1 MTLIEKV
8 KAADAIEWMGD
19 SYVYL
24 GEYDIIEGLH
34 QFKLKGEYVYERLYV
49 SEIEKYCNSGTMKL
63 YKMVEL

>member
-8 KAADAIEWMGD
+8 KAADHIECWGD

-24 GEYDIIEGLH
+24 GEDDIEGLH
-34 QFKLKGEYVYERLYV
+34 QFKLKGEYFYERLAV
-49 SEIEKYCNSGTMKL
+49 SEIERYYDKGTLKL

>member
-8 KAADAIEWMGD
+8 KSADHIECWGY

-24 GEYDIIEGLH
+24 GEDDIEGLH
-34 QFKLKGEYVYERLYV
+34 QFKLKGEYSYERLAV
-49 SEIEKYCNSGTMKL
+49 SEMERYYDNGTLKL

>member
-8 KAADAIEWMGD
+8 KAADHIECWGD

-24 GEYDIIEGLH
+24 GEDDIEGLH
-34 QFKLKGEYVYERLYV
+34 QFKLKGEYFWERLAV
-49 SEIEKYCNSGTMKL
+49 SEIEQYYNRGTMKL

>member
-24 GEYDIIEGLH
+24 GEDDIEGLH
-34 QFKLKGEYVYERLYV
+34 QFKLKGEYFYERLAL
-49 SEIEKYCNSGTMKL
+49 SEIEKYCNRGTMKL

>member
-1 MTLIEKV
+1 MTMIEKV

-24 GEYDIIEGLH
+24 GEDDIEGLH
-34 QFKLKGEYVYERLYV
+34 QFKLKGEYVYEQLAV
-49 SEIEKYCNSGTMKL
+49 SEIEKYYKSGTMKL